1 MKKLGGIRLVLVAG
15 ILFGGAMPA
24 LADDHLRIP
33 EPAGP
38 AVVPEQFAAVKDKLG
53 ICFGCHD
60 ASGYSPDPQFPIL
73 SGQQY
78 YYLYVQLKDFK
89 AGRRASEIMGPIA
102 SEMEK
107 DEMKLL
113 AQYFSSQPWP
123 TVIYRG
129 DPGKAAKGEAV
140 TVAGMCVQC
149 HLGGFEGN
157 SRVPRLAGQFQ
168 EYILKTLTDFKTGA
182 RANSPAKISLM
193 GSFTEED
200 LDAVSEFLAD
210 L

>member
-1 MKKLGGIRLVLVAG
+1 MRRVLAAG

-24 LADDHLRIP
+24 LADDHSRIP
-33 EPAGP
+33 VPDEPP
-38 AVVPEQFAAVKDKLG
+38 VVPEEFAAVKEKLEV
-53 ICFGCHD
+53 CFGCHD
-60 ASGYSPDPQFPIL
+60 ASGYSPDVTFPIL

-78 YYLYVQLKDFK
+78 YYIYVQLKDFK
-89 AGRRASEIMGPIA
+89 AGRRASDLMGPIA
-102 SEMEK
+102 AEMEK

-113 AQYFSSQPWP
+113 AKYFSSQPWP
-123 TVIYRG
+123 RVNYRG
-129 DPGKAAKGEAV
+129 DSGKVAKGEAV

-149 HLGGFEGN
+149 HLGGFVGN
-157 SRVPRLAGQFQ
+157 SRVPRLAGQFK
-168 EYILKTLTDFKTGA
+168 EYILKTLSDFKTGA
-182 RANSPAKISLM
+182 RANSPAKTSLM